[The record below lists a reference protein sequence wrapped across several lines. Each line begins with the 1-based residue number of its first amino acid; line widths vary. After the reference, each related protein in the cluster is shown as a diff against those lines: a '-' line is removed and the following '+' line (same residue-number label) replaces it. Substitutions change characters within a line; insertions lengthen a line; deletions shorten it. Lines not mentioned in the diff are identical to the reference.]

1 MQKALI
7 LPNGFILGFMLLLGV
22 AVDGVSQANQRNRVF
37 VGKWEISVAAT
48 PDIKFTTNLVRKKGQ
63 LTGEL
68 TDVRN
73 PNGPKLPITKVEEKG
88 NSLSIFYTS
97 TENKELTI
105 DLTQVDANTLK
116 GTMYTFDASA
126 KRIK

>member
-7 LPNGFILGFMLLLGV
+7 VGFMLILSI
-22 AVDGVSQANQRNRVF
+22 AVDGYAQANQRNKVF
-37 VGKWEISVAAT
+37 VGKWEISIAET
-48 PDIKFTTNLVRKKGQ
+48 PEVKFTTHLVRKKGR

-68 TDVRN
+68 TDARN
-73 PNGPKLPITKVEEKG
+73 PAAPKLPITKVEEKG
-88 NSLSIFYTS
+88 NNMSIFYTS
-97 TENKELTI
+97 ADKKELTI
-105 DLTQVDANTLK
+105 DLTKVDADNLK

>member
-1 MQKALI
+1 MQKVRI
-7 LPNGFILGFMLLLGV
+7 FWFILLLGV
-22 AVDGVSQANQRNRVF
+22 AVDGLSQTNQRNRTF
-37 VGKWEISVAAT
+37 VGKWEITVADM
-48 PDIKFTTNLVRKKGQ
+48 PEIKFITNLVRKKGR

-68 TDVRN
+68 TDPRN
-73 PNGPKLPITKVEEKG
+73 PAAPKLPITKVEEKG

-105 DLTQVDANTLK
+105 DLTKVDADNLQ

>member
-1 MQKALI
+1 MQKVGI
-7 LPNGFILGFMLLLGV
+7 LLFILLLDV
-22 AVDGVSQANQRNRVF
+22 SVDGVSQTNQRNRVF

-48 PDIKFTTNLVRKKGQ
+48 PEIKFTTNLIRKKGR
-63 LTGEL
+63 LIGEL

-73 PNGPKLPITKVEEKG
+73 QNGPKLPITKVEEKG
-88 NSLSIFYTS
+88 NNMSIFYLS

-105 DLTQVDANTLK
+105 DLTKVDDNTLK

>member
-1 MQKALI
+1 MQ
-7 LPNGFILGFMLLLGV
+7 
-22 AVDGVSQANQRNRVF
+22 AVCQTIQRNRVF

-48 PDIKFTTNLVRKKGQ
+48 PDIKFTTTLVRKKGR

-68 TDVRN
+68 MDVSN
-73 PNGPKLPITKVEEKG
+73 PNGPKLPITRVEEKG
-88 NSLSIFYTS
+88 NSMSIFYTS

-105 DLTQVDANTLK
+105 DLMKVDDNTLK